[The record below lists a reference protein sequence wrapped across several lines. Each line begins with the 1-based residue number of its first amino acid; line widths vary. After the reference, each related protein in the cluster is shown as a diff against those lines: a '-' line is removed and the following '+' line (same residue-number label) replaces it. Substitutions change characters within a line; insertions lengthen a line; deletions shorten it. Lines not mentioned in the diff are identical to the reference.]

1 MGLYVTNAPAAII
14 LMVTNVK
21 NVYLAVSHVA
31 HLQLV
36 INASLA
42 LWK

>member
-1 MGLYVTNAPAAII
+1 MGLYATNALAAII
-14 LMVTNVK
+14 QMVINVK

-31 HLQLV
+31 HLQLA

-42 LWK
+42 L